1 MKFYDYKIA
10 PNPRRVRI
18 FMAEKGIQL
27 QTVQVDLAGGE
38 QFSDAF
44 KKINPDCTVPVLEL
58 DDGTYLSEVVAIC
71 QYLEEKFS
79 EPTLLGDDAS
89 ERALVTAWNAK
100 IELHG
105 LGALAENFRNRV
117 KGMKGR
123 AMTGPDSYEQISELV
138 DRGRKRF
145 ELFMSRLDQQL
156 QDNEYIVGDVFTM
169 ADISAFIAVD
179 FAAWSRI
186 SIEDKMVNLHRW
198 YKLVSVRP
206 SVQF

>member
-1 MKFYDYKIA
+1 MQ
-10 PNPRRVRI
+10 
-18 FMAEKGIQL
+18 M
-27 QTVQVDLAGGE
+27 VQVDLAGGE
-38 QFSDAF
+38 QFSDTF

-79 EPTLLGDDAS
+79 EPTLLGDGAS

-100 IELHG
+100 IEFHG
-105 LGALAENFRNRV
+105 PTALAENFRNRV

-145 ELFMSRLDQQL
+145 ELFMSSLDQQL

-179 FAAWSRI
+179 FAVCSRI
-186 SIEDKMVNLHRW
+186 SIDDKMVNLHRW
-198 YKLVSVRP
+198 YKLVSVRS

>member
-27 QTVQVDLAGGE
+27 QTVQIDLAGGE

-79 EPTLLGDDAS
+79 EPTLLGDGAS

-100 IELHG
+100 IEFHG
-105 LGALAENFRNRV
+105 LAELAENFRNRV

-186 SIEDKMVNLHRW
+186 SIDDKMVNLHRW

>member
-1 MKFYDYKIA
+1 
-10 PNPRRVRI
+10 
-18 FMAEKGIQL
+18 
-27 QTVQVDLAGGE
+27 
-38 QFSDAF
+38 
-44 KKINPDCTVPVLEL
+44 
-58 DDGTYLSEVVAIC
+58 
-71 QYLEEKFS
+71 
-79 EPTLLGDDAS
+79 
-89 ERALVTAWNAK
+89 
-100 IELHG
+100 
-105 LGALAENFRNRV
+105 
-117 KGMKGR
+117 
-123 AMTGPDSYEQISELV
+123 MTGPDSYEQISELV

-186 SIEDKMVNLHRW
+186 SFDDKMVNLHRW

>member
-1 MKFYDYKIA
+1 
-10 PNPRRVRI
+10 
-18 FMAEKGIQL
+18 MAEKGIQL

-79 EPTLLGDDAS
+79 EPTLLGDGAS

-100 IELHG
+100 IEFHG

-117 KGMKGR
+117 KGMEGR

>member
-1 MKFYDYKIA
+1 
-10 PNPRRVRI
+10 
-18 FMAEKGIQL
+18 
-27 QTVQVDLAGGE
+27 
-38 QFSDAF
+38 
-44 KKINPDCTVPVLEL
+44 
-58 DDGTYLSEVVAIC
+58 
-71 QYLEEKFS
+71 
-79 EPTLLGDDAS
+79 
-89 ERALVTAWNAK
+89 
-100 IELHG
+100 
-105 LGALAENFRNRV
+105 
-117 KGMKGR
+117 MKGR

-156 QDNEYIVGDVFTM
+156 RDNEYIVGDVFTM

>member
-1 MKFYDYKIA
+1 
-10 PNPRRVRI
+10 
-18 FMAEKGIQL
+18 MAEKGIQL